1 MTDLENELIDKTKE
15 YLRRVDSGDIA
26 IPDTLTYDAY
36 GIYLDGQKN
45 RFEQNANARITPS
58 DINLLFELCVTGKE
72 GPEKHKEV
80 CLAAVDNSSLDKEDK
95 DKLNSLLRADER
107 VIGIRDA
114 SVKQRFTKSLYEYDE
129 KGRPQT
135 DEEDLRNLVKSLID
149 VHFSNG
155 DDCYSRALEFPGINT
170 EKKID
175 GLEILT
181 ISKLLHCSS
190 PNWFPLVEWA
200 KGESYA
206 IFMPAFDNY
215 FLSDVPKWITIEKY
229 IDYAKKVR
237 NFLDD
242 NYPSIKNMRTLY
254 CASEDEELSP
264 LLNKIKQIYDGKDQD
279 TDISNEED
287 EAAVLSKQVPPPSL
301 NTILYGP
308 PGTGKTYST
317 VKYAVKICDLLYY
330 EENKG
335 EYDQLFDRYNE
346 LVDEKR
352 IVFTTFHQSFGYE
365 DFIEGIRPVLD
376 SEDGVLR
383 YKRHDG
389 IFKTLCD
396 EAKKNENENDN
407 FVIIIDEINRGNVAR
422 IFGELITLLE
432 DSKRLGREEERQA
445 ILPYSAGESFG
456 VPQNVYVLGT
466 MNTADRSL
474 TQLDTALR
482 RRFDFVEVAPDS
494 SLLKGKGNDFGIELD
509 SLLEEMNE
517 RIERLYDREHKIGHS
532 YFLKVESFDDLKTA
546 FEKRIIPLLQEYFY
560 DDYDKI
566 RQVLSDKFVS
576 DKGDGKSY
584 ELVSS
589 TEWVPEHFVEIYN
602 PSNSDE
608 SAEAE

>member
-1 MTDLENELIDKTKE
+1 MEQMTDLENELIDKTKE

-36 GIYLDGQKN
+36 GIYLDGIKK
-45 RFEQNANARITPS
+45 RFDEEDDVPITHG
-58 DINLLFELCVTGKE
+58 DLKLLFELSITGSEKVTLGMKTSE
-72 GPEKHKEV
+72 EHLST
-80 CLAAVDNSSLDKEDK
+80 CLAAVKESALRLEDQEKIEKLLKEDSRSIGVVE
-95 DKLNSLLRADER
+95 NSVGRLYQPALYDGTQNSA
-107 VIGIRDA
+107 
-114 SVKQRFTKSLYEYDE
+114 TK
-129 KGRPQT
+129 
-135 DEEDLRNLVKSLID
+135 
-149 VHFSNG
+149 
-155 DDCYSRALEFPGINT
+155 T
-170 EKKID
+170 EKLRELMKSIVDVYSSTGNDVYQKAQVFPSIDANNKIND
-175 GLEILT
+175 LGLIT
-181 ISKLLHCSS
+181 ISRLLHCTS
-190 PNWFPLVEWA
+190 PECFPLCDGNDSSKFFFTALDIHYPSNEKAYLDFAEKTRNLLHENYPTIRNLRVLDCAAREDDIA
-200 KGESYA
+200 RLINEINETRKGEKTA
-206 IFMPAFDNY
+206 VDT
-215 FLSDVPKWITIEKY
+215 SDKENTST
-229 IDYAKKVR
+229 DSSGQ
-237 NFLDD
+237 D
-242 NYPSIKNMRTLY
+242 PSL
-254 CASEDEELSP
+254 
-264 LLNKIKQIYDGKDQD
+264 
-279 TDISNEED
+279 
-287 EAAVLSKQVPPPSL
+287 SL

-317 VKYAVKICDLLYY
+317 VKYAVKICDLQYY

-335 EYDQLFDRYNE
+335 EYDQLFDRYEE
-346 LVDEKR
+346 LVDEGR

-602 PSNSDE
+602 PSNNDE